1 MTAPVTSLR
10 SESNFPPLRAWQ
22 RAALDQYLAAS
33 PRDFLAVATP
43 GAGKTTF
50 ALRLAHRLL
59 RDGTVRAIT
68 VVCPTEHLKT
78 QWADAALRL
87 GIYLDPAFTNAQE
100 LVGGQYHGV
109 AITYAQVAAAP
120 ELHRRR
126 TQHVPT
132 LVILD
137 EIHHGGDAKSWGD
150 GMRHAFTPAIRRLA
164 LTGTP
169 FRSDDAPIP
178 FVTYELDEDMALRS
192 QADYVYG
199 YGDALREGVVRPV
212 IFLSYSGNMRWRTR
226 SGQEMSAQLGG
237 PATRDV
243 AAHAW
248 RTALDPKGEWIR
260 AVFRAADRRLRGI
273 RVQIPDAGGMVI
285 ASNQTQARAYASLL
299 AKISGEKP
307 TVVLS
312 DDAGASQKIE
322 DFANSK
328 KRWLV
333 AVRMVSEGVDI
344 PRLAVGVYAT
354 SSATPL
360 FFAQVIGRFVRN
372 RQRGET
378 ASVFLPSVPVLLE
391 LASTLE
397 KERDHV
403 LNRPD
408 EAIAEIDEAD
418 FLAEANRE
426 EKVAALE
433 EPGAFAALEARA
445 SFDRALFN
453 GTDFAASPA
462 NSSEE
467 EQEFLGLP
475 GLLDDDQVL
484 TLLRAKQAA
493 EAKAMRS
500 KTTGSGRL
508 GTRIGAGRGSGGVD
522 PMDPRVRKAAR
533 KELASLVSGWAQR
546 SGASHAQVYNELRR
560 TCGGPEVARASV
572 GQLNERIATVRTWFV
587 RR

>member
-22 RAALDQYLAAS
+22 RAALDQYLGAS

-59 RDGTVRAIT
+59 TDGTVSALT

-87 GIYLDPAFTNAQE
+87 GIYLDPAFVNAQQE
-100 LVGGQYHGV
+100 IGGQYHGV
-109 AITYAQVAAAP
+109 AVTYAQVAADP

-126 TQHVPT
+126 TAHKPT

-137 EIHHGGDAKSWGD
+137 EIHHAGDAKSWGD
-150 GMRHAFTPAIRRLA
+150 GMRRAFTPAARRLA

-169 FRSDDAPIP
+169 FRSDDSPIP
-178 FVTYELDEDMALRS
+178 FVTYALDEDMALRS

-199 YGDALREGVVRPV
+199 YGQALREAVVRPV

-248 RTALDPKGEWIR
+248 RTALDPKGEWIP
-260 AVFRAADRRLRGI
+260 AVLRAADRRLRGI
-273 RVQIPDAGGMVI
+273 RAQIPDAGAMVI
-285 ASNQTQARAYASLL
+285 ASNQSQARAYAAVL

-322 DFANSK
+322 QFAGSK

-354 SSATPL
+354 SSSTPL

-391 LASTLE
+391 LAANLE

-403 LNRPD
+403 LSPPPD
-408 EAIAEIDEAD
+408 AVEEVDEAD

-426 EKVAALE
+426 EKVASGD
-433 EPGAFAALEARA
+433 EPGAFAALEAQA

-475 GLLDDDQVL
+475 GLLDNEQMT

-493 EAKAMRS
+493 ENKAMRAR
-500 KTTGSGRL
+500 TTGRGRL
-508 GTRIGAGRGSGGVD
+508 GARGASGPGGPD

-546 SGASHAQVYNELRR
+546 TGASHAQVYNELRR
-560 TCGGPEVARASV
+560 TCGGPEVARATV
-572 GQLNERIATVRTWFV
+572 GQLNKRIETVRTWFV